1 VAVEKEA
8 IKLSGL
14 EELKQLEKK
23 KKLAFLYFYGCCFIA
38 NFLPAL

>member
-23 KKLAFLYFYGCCFIA
+23 KKISFSVFLRLLFYC
-38 NFLPAL
+38 